1 MNKEKKESNACPIGA
16 RRVVH
21 HQKYLEPT
29 LRSSGGM
36 GCESRLLRSRQ
47 KKKRHV
53 TIFFS
58 FIKVTTQPTS
68 RAVSGT
74 VKK

>member
-29 LRSSGGM
+29 LRSSGEM

-47 KKKRHV
+47 KKKDM
-53 TIFFS
+53 
-58 FIKVTTQPTS
+58 
-68 RAVSGT
+68 
-74 VKK
+74 